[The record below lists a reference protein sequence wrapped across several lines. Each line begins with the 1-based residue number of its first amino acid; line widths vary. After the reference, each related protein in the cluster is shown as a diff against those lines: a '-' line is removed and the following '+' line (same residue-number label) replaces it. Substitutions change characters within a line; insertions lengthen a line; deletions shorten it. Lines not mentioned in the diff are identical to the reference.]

1 MRRMRGNLSL
11 LLLGFL
17 LVGLLFAVILHQFS
31 LGAFATS
38 SENPSEKPESTDG
51 THFISFFDED
61 KRINVRS
68 DAATV
73 REALIRA
80 DITLND
86 GDKVEPALDEPVA
99 SEDFNINIY
108 RARDMLVLD
117 GRRRVHVKTAST
129 NPESIVTDAGIEL
142 LEADRVQLIPYNNIL
157 ESGNV
162 LAYQVVRAKV
172 VHLNYYGQKLDLRTQ
187 ATTVAK
193 FLSEQSIDTNADKNW
208 VSIPLDSKIT
218 DQISFAIQPQGKQT
232 ITVNETVPYG
242 ETVTQDYDLSYGQR
256 QVTRAGVVGE
266 KTVTYEV
273 DMRDGVELSR
283 VQISEIVTKQPVTQE
298 VKVGMKVN
306 LPSGSHEDW
315 MAAAG
320 ISPSDYGYV
329 NFIISHESG
338 WRTNASN
345 GKYYGLYQTKLTT
358 LTNACGSDWANQ
370 PVCQLQSANG
380 YAVSRYGSWA
390 NAYNRW
396 RAQGWW

>member
-38 SENPSEKPESTDG
+38 SENPSERQESSDG
-51 THFISFFDED
+51 THFISFFDD
-61 KRINVRS
+61 NKRTNARS

-80 DITLND
+80 NITLND
-86 GDKVEPALDEPVA
+86 GDKVEPALDEAVA

-108 RARDMLVLD
+108 RARDLLVLD
-117 GRRRVHVKTAST
+117 GHHHIHVKTANT
-129 NPESIVTDAGIEL
+129 NPENIVADAGVEL
-142 LEADRVQLIPYNNIL
+142 LDADRVELVPYDNLL
-157 ESGNV
+157 ESGSV
-162 LAYQVVRAKV
+162 LAYKVVRAKV

-187 ATTVAK
+187 ASTVAK
-193 FLSEQSIDTNADKNW
+193 FLNEQEIDTNTDKNW
-208 VSIPLDSKIT
+208 VSIPLDTKIT
-218 DQISFAIQPQGKQT
+218 DQISFSIQPQGKQT
-232 ITVNETVPYG
+232 ITVNETVPFG
-242 ETVTQDYDLSYGQR
+242 ETVTQDYDMEYGKR
-256 QVTRAGVVGE
+256 QVTKAGVTGE

-283 VQISEIVTKQPVTQE
+283 VQISEIITKQPVAQE
-298 VKVGMKVN
+298 VKVGMKIN

-329 NFIISHESG
+329 NYIISHESG
-338 WRTNASN
+338 WRTNATN
-345 GKYYGLYQTKLTT
+345 GRYFGLYQTKKASLEA
-358 LTNACGSDWANQ
+358 ACGANWAND
-370 PVCQLQSANG
+370 PVCQLRSASG

>member
-1 MRRMRGNLSL
+1 
-11 LLLGFL
+11 
-17 LVGLLFAVILHQFS
+17 
-31 LGAFATS
+31 
-38 SENPSEKPESTDG
+38 
-51 THFISFFDED
+51 
-61 KRINVRS
+61 
-68 DAATV
+68 
-73 REALIRA
+73 
-80 DITLND
+80 
-86 GDKVEPALDEPVA
+86 
-99 SEDFNINIY
+99 
-108 RARDMLVLD
+108 MLVLD

-187 ATTVAK
+187 AATVAK